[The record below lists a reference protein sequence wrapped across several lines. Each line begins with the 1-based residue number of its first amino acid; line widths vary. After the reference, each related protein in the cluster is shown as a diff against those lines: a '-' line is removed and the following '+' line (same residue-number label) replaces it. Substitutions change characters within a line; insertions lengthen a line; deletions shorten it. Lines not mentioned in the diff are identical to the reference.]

1 MFNKILKKYF
11 YKKTNKNKLNQKTY
25 LVIPNLK
32 KDKKDSRDHELT
44 STNQLITPPQYN
56 FKQHLPP
63 VKNQENIGSC
73 TSHAY
78 TTALETIYN
87 MKNDPIQLSELYHY
101 YKGRELSQTLPK
113 YSGIT
118 LRDGAKTLHQHG
130 VCFENLHPYNTQN
143 INQTPSL
150 FAQIMARPFRI
161 KNYTRLNNT
170 QEIRQ
175 AISQNQPVILGLRI
189 GNKFLNNKGETIQ
202 GKENTLKLGHAIMA
216 YGYDTNTISIINTW
230 GIFWGRKGHANI
242 HDTYINEYMIDCWT
256 ITK

>member
-11 YKKTNKNKLNQKTY
+11 YKKTSKPNNQKTY
-25 LVIPNLK
+25 TVTPNLK
-32 KDKKDSRDHELT
+32 KDKKDSRDHKLT
-44 STNQLITPPQYN
+44 STNLLITPKHD
-56 FKQHLPP
+56 FKQYLPE
-63 VKNQENIGSC
+63 VKNQQNIGSC

-113 YSGIT
+113 DSGIT

-161 KNYTRLNNT
+161 KNYTRLYNT

-175 AISQNQPVILGLRI
+175 AISQNQPVILGLKI

-216 YGYDTNTISIINTW
+216 YGYDTNTISIINSW
-230 GIFWGRKGHANI
+230 GNIWGRKGHATI
-242 HDTYINEYMIDCWT
+242 HDDYINEYMIDAWT